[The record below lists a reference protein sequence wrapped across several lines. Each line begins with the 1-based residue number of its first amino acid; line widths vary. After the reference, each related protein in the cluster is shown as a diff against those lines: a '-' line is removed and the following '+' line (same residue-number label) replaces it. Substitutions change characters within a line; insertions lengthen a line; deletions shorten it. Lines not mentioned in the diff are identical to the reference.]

1 MTTVLAIG
9 VGNAILAWLALAIG
23 LVGAVAAVALLTRV
37 VRQALEIE
45 RYADAILEAGLGIA
59 RNTDG
64 LDELSRTRQL
74 AAAVPGLSSDYLSDA
89 GEGRS

>member
-23 LVGAVAAVALLTRV
+23 LVGAVAAVVLLTRV

-45 RYADAILEAGLGIA
+45 RYAGAILEAGLGIA

-64 LDELSRTRQL
+64 LDELNRTGQL
-74 AAAVPGLSSDYLSDA
+74 AAAVPELASDYLSSA
-89 GEGRS
+89 GRT